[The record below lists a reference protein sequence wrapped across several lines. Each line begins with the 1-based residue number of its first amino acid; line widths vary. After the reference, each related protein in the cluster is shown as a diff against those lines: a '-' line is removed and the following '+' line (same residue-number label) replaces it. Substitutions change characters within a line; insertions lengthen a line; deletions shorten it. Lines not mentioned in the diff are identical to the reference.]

1 MYVFFLPH
9 YSTKRFTIGLFLLVK
24 SSDEG
29 LLEELKQYTRRLV
42 ASLPPPVNGIGIE
55 GSKHSQA
62 AEEKAEGSPS
72 TFSNGTA
79 VVDAGLR
86 LSMDEA
92 REQEEE
98 EDQAIVGCREA
109 VEILTRLPKKGKHM
123 PLHETQK
130 KS

>member
-1 MYVFFLPH
+1 MPR

-42 ASLPPPVNGIGIE
+42 ASLPPPVNGSGIE

-62 AEEKAEGSPS
+62 TEEKAEGSPP
-72 TFSNGTA
+72 TLSNGTT

-98 EDQAIVGCREA
+98 EDQAVVGCREA
-109 VEILTRLPKKGKHM
+109 VEILTRLPKKGKHL
-123 PLHETQK
+123 PLNGTRK